1 MKKQIGMLV
10 TALLLMGLLG
20 LAGCDIVKEGALSD
34 IDMKKM
40 AFLRGEKDPATVLWE
55 KLGLEGETADELLAA
70 AKSFPLAGE
79 MVVIENSQITAG
91 KELLEGFYENSR
103 QGEAGILMLLQY
115 YSLTGQRTGV
125 ELFEEEIS
133 QYPKAFLSLLEYDGK
148 EYRYRTR
155 ESGSREMEEGA
166 DVRFPYLIHDTEE
179 LPAYAR
185 YEKGEHYALVHDE
198 SLTWKQLAR
207 SILSSDSRDHI
218 SFRTVASDYYN
229 DSPAP
234 EGSYIPAAEEEKWWF
249 PLEGFE
255 AGEASFVMASL
266 EGDEARKVFPA
277 EASGG
282 ARSLIA
288 YRQGERIL
296 WRKGLSFDFWQSRP
310 LDGGILIS
318 GKQDAAYL
326 DPSGLVWHAHHP
338 GSDDNLRVLLGAE
351 RIGEHI
357 ILAFRYTEQEIN
369 RAELWT
375 LDSEGKILNIHKA
388 ELGKGIV
395 RAACV
400 VDGGASYVL
409 QDGHYSGTARMVRVD
424 QANSEA
430 QPVPLNPLK
439 LPEAPEGQI
448 LVVRDLYQP
457 PEDFGHIYLS
467 AYFCETEAQEGFSNR
482 EEVQDAVEYGFQHLD
497 FQDNGV
503 ASSPELTQM
512 VRERYTAALY
522 VYEMP
527 ILNSSPSP
535 LVQGRLL
542 RTWSGALG
550 GLLYTNQEGEIAWE
564 IEEIGEV
571 GYYLAISAFTLQA
584 PCRVIQYFY
593 HPGEEEGAALL
604 GFEPGGYRLTE
615 KRVYFRR

>member
-20 LAGCDIVKEGALSD
+20 LAGCDRVKEGALSD

-40 AFLRGEKDPATVLWE
+40 AALLGEKDPASVLWE

-91 KELLEGFYENSR
+91 KELLEGFYENNR
-103 QGEAGILMLLQY
+103 QGEAGILLLLQY
-115 YSLTGQRTGV
+115 YSLTGRRTGV

-166 DVRFPYLIHDTEE
+166 DVCFPYLIHDTEE

-185 YEKGEHYALVHDE
+185 YGKGEHYALVHDE
-198 SLTWKQLAR
+198 SLTWKQLEH
-207 SILSSDSRDHI
+207 SLFSSDFRDHI
-218 SFRTVASDYYN
+218 SFRRVASDYYN

-234 EGSYIPAAEEEKWWF
+234 EGSYIPEEEEAKYWI
-249 PLEGFE
+249 PLEGYE
-255 AGEASFVMASL
+255 DREASFVMTSL
-266 EGDEARKVFPA
+266 EGNEARKIFPA

-296 WRKGLSFDFWQSRP
+296 WRKALSFDSWHSRP

-318 GKQDAAYL
+318 GKQDVAYL
-326 DPSGLVWHAHHP
+326 TSEGLIWHAYHA
-338 GSDDNLRVLLGAE
+338 GSADTWRVLLGAE
-351 RIGEHI
+351 GIGEHI

-375 LDSEGKILNIHKA
+375 LDSEGKILKIHEA

-400 VDGGASYVL
+400 VEGGAYYVL
-409 QDGHYSGTARMVRVD
+409 QDGHASATARIVRVD
-424 QANSEA
+424 EAHGEA
-430 QPVPLNPLK
+430 QPASLQM
-439 LPEAPEGQI
+439 PEAPEGQI
-448 LVVRDLYQP
+448 LVVRDLYQS
-457 PEDFGHIYLS
+457 PEDPGHIYLS
-467 AYFCETEAQEGFSNR
+467 AYFCDTPAKAGLYSNR
-482 EEVQDAVEYGFQHLD
+482 EEVQDAVEYGFHHLD
-497 FQDNGV
+497 FQESGF

-512 VRERYTAALY
+512 VQERYTAALY
-522 VYEMP
+522 VYELP
-527 ILNSSPSP
+527 IPDSSPSP
-535 LVQGRLL
+535 FVQGRLL
-542 RTWSGALG
+542 RSWPGALG
-550 GLLYTNQEGEIAWE
+550 GFLYTNQEGEIAWE

-571 GYYLAISAFTLQA
+571 TYSIATSSFTLMA

-593 HPGEEEGAALL
+593 HPGAEEGAALL

-615 KRVYFRR
+615 KIVYFRR